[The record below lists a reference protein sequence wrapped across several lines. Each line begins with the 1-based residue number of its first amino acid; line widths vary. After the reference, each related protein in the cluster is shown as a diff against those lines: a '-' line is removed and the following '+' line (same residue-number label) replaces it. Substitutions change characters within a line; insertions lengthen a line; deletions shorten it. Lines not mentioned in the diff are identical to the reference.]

1 MLDIKELIENPDK
14 LNKETLPQLK
24 ELTEKYP
31 FFQVARILYVRNL
44 FLQHSPQFGTELRKA
59 SAFVPDRSTLF
70 AFTEGEHY
78 QIESAGVT
86 QPEIRTESDS
96 NRTISLIDTFLKQSK
111 SDTQRPT
118 IADLTNDYA
127 SFLMKSEEQ
136 EQDVAIEDA
145 ETKMSPQLRG
155 AHLIDSFIQET
166 KGKQRV
172 QMKSLEEEEV
182 GSYFESPE
190 ISNEEEE
197 IYTENMVNI
206 YIKQGRYEQAYEILS
221 KICLNNPKKS
231 SIFATQMN
239 LLEVIISGKQQ

>member
-1 MLDIKELIENPDK
+1 
-14 LNKETLPQLK
+14 
-24 ELTEKYP
+24 
-31 FFQVARILYVRNL
+31 
-44 FLQHSPQFGTELRKA
+44 
-59 SAFVPDRSTLF
+59 
-70 AFTEGEHY
+70 
-78 QIESAGVT
+78 
-86 QPEIRTESDS
+86 
-96 NRTISLIDTFLKQSK
+96 
-111 SDTQRPT
+111 
-118 IADLTNDYA
+118 
-127 SFLMKSEEQ
+127 MKSEEQ
-136 EQDVAIEDA
+136 EEDVAIEDA
-145 ETKMSPQLRG
+145 ETKTSPQLRG

>member
-78 QIESAGVT
+78 QIESAGVAPT
-86 QPEIRTESDS
+86 EIKTEDDA
-96 NRTISLIDTFLKQSK
+96 NRTISLIDSFLSQSK
-111 SDTQRPT
+111 TDTQRPT

-127 SFLMKSEEQ
+127 SFLLKSEEK
-136 EQDVAIEDA
+136 EEEAKAITDDEP
-145 ETKMSPQLRG
+145 ESPKLKG
-155 AHLIDSFIQET
+155 ADLIDSFIKET

-172 QMKSLEEEEV
+172 QIKSIDEDLE
-182 GSYFESPE
+182 FESPE
-190 ISNEEEE
+190 ITNKEEE

-206 YIKQGRYEQAYEILS
+206 YIKQGRYEQALEILT

-231 SIFATQMN
+231 SIFATQMK
-239 LLEVIISGKQQ
+239 LLEVIIASKKQ

>member
-14 LNKETLPQLK
+14 FNKETLPQLK

-86 QPEIRTESDS
+86 SSEIKTEDDA
-96 NRTISLIDTFLKQSK
+96 NRTISLIDSFLSQSK
-111 SDTQRPT
+111 LDAQRPT

-127 SFLMKSEEQ
+127 SFLMKSEEKD
-136 EQDVAIEDA
+136 EKNVISDDEKPD
-145 ETKMSPQLRG
+145 SPQLKG
-155 AHLIDSFIQET
+155 AHLIDSFIMET

-172 QMKSLEEEEV
+172 QIKGIEDDSD
-182 GSYFESPE
+182 FESPE
-190 ISNEEEE
+190 ITNEEEE

-206 YIKQGRYEQAYEILS
+206 YIKQGRYEQAFEILT

-231 SIFATQMN
+231 SIFATQMK
-239 LLEVIISGKQQ
+239 LLEVIIESKKQ